1 MPSFYSQATSE
12 ISHSNNFEKGAGKES
27 MYPMKELG
35 GGVVASA
42 CGSMSGILP
51 TSATHSPSPAQ
62 PPLATPSPFSFSV
75 ASTRWSSRPS
85 IYISSLF
92 LRFLALIFSF
102 ASALAL
108 AAPSPKKTTGKED
121 SSFGDYPEL
130 LYSFI
135 VTILAFVYSACQLFK
150 GVSDIAYRGILMS
163 DVASDYLSFILDQ
176 LAGYLLMSSSSMT
189 VLAIQQRRQDTFWKA
204 AVISV
209 TMSFAAFVVIAICAL
224 LSGYKLCKRIIW

>member
-12 ISHSNNFEKGAGKES
+12 KSLPNNLEKGTGKES
-27 MYPMKELG
+27 AYPMKELG
-35 GGVVASA
+35 GGMVAIA
-42 CGSMSGILP
+42 CGSMAGILP
-51 TSATHSPSPAQ
+51 TSATHSPA
-62 PPLATPSPFSFSV
+62 PPLLATPSPFSFSV

-108 AAPSPKKTTGKED
+108 AAPSAKKTTGKDD
-121 SSFGDYPEL
+121 SSFSDYPEL
-130 LYSFI
+130 FFI
-135 VTILAFVYSACQLFK
+135 VTILAFVYSAYQLFK
-150 GVSDIAYRGILMS
+150 GVSDIAYRGILIS
-163 DVASDYLSFILDQ
+163 DMASDYLSFILDQ
-176 LAGYLLMSSSSMT
+176 LAGYLLISSSSMT
-189 VLAIQQRRQDTFWKA
+189 VLAIQQRRQDTLWKA